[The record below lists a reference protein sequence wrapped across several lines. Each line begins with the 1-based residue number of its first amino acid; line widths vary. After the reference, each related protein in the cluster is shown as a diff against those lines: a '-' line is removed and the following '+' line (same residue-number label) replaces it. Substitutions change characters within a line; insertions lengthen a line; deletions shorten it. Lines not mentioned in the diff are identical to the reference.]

1 MPIVMVMNELD
12 SGILRLLA
20 AGETR
25 SEAIARALGVD
36 PRTVRR
42 GLERLGAAHLVES
55 PSRGTFRLTGA
66 GRRAVLVATVPE
78 PAAASADLAALPAEH
93 QAVLRLVEDA
103 VVARRALRT
112 VYPTNWPGFVLLGPT
127 GTGKT
132 SLGQLAGRR
141 FGEPLLCRVDP

>member
-1 MPIVMVMNELD
+1 MTNELD
-12 SGILRLLA
+12 SGILRRLA
-20 AGETR
+20 GGETR
-25 SEAIARALGVD
+25 SEAIASALGV
-36 PRTVRR
+36 PVRTVQLHLGGLRDR
-42 GLERLGAAHLVES
+42 GLVES
-55 PSRGTFRLTGA
+55 PSRGTWRLTGA
-66 GRRAVLVATVPE
+66 GKHATLVATVPE
-78 PAAASADLAALPAEH
+78 PAAASADLGALPAEH

-103 VVARRALRT
+103 IVARRALRT